1 MEDNMDGLAIIFVV
15 AGAFAFA
22 FHNTLSRH
30 YQRGEWK
37 KRSALL
43 TTLNM
48 SVASG
53 LLLISSLV
61 TDGPQ
66 LSDGWLFPVLATG
79 VLNIG
84 IMYAKTRARALEE
97 VSLVTP
103 IDSTT
108 PAIVII
114 TAMIIVG
121 EYPTKLGWLGVW
133 VLVLGTYILNIQ
145 ELRQKLL
152 EKTVNP
158 SWQKR
163 LLAWLAPFLALRRSA
178 GVRWAFFAVGL
189 STISLNYDGLVAR
202 RTDVGFGFGL
212 VCGIAALGNLATT
225 VAKKEHRG
233 VKTSEA
239 FLRMAVLGG
248 LFAVGVF
255 LTGLAFRYSLVAYVG
270 TMKRVVI
277 PMTIVLAY
285 MLLKERES
293 FRQRIAGGIIMT
305 IGAIII
311 ALA

>member
-1 MEDNMDGLAIIFVV
+1 MNGLAILFVV

-22 FHNTLSRH
+22 FYNILSR
-30 YQRGEWK
+30 YFQRGEWK
-37 KRSALL
+37 NKSALL
-43 TTLNM
+43 TTLNLLM
-48 SVASG
+48 ASI
-53 LLLISSLV
+53 LLFVYSLA
-61 TDGPQ
+61 TGGPQ
-66 LSDGWLFPVLATG
+66 LSEGWLFPVLVTG

-108 PAIVII
+108 PAIVIVL
-114 TAMIIVG
+114 AMFIVG
-121 EYPTKLGWLGVW
+121 EYPTLLGWLGVW
-133 VLVLGTYILNIQ
+133 VLVLGTYTLNIQ
-145 ELRQKLL
+145 ELQKKLL
-152 EKTVNP
+152 ENTVNP

-163 LLAWLAPFLALRRSA
+163 LLAWLAPFLALRKSI

-202 RTDVGFGFGL
+202 LTDVGFGFGL
-212 VCGIAALGNLATT
+212 VCGIAALGNLPMTIL
-225 VAKKEHRG
+225 KREYRG
-233 VKTSEA
+233 VKINEA
-239 FLRMAVLGG
+239 VLRMLVLGG
-248 LFAVGVF
+248 LFAIGVF

-305 IGAIII
+305 IGAIMI